1 MQNLLRNWYGL
12 YLLFTEFR
20 ESIYDIRK
28 ILEGIEAKVVDKLE
42 PEAVDVPESE
52 IVDESKR
59 KPEMKEP
66 LIETFGDLL
75 AELTI
80 EIMSFSPSMIFSLSL
95 RLLDGYD
102 HFQIFLQ
109 ETSSQEVGALICG
122 LIFSVAELP
131 CYAARILFEVPLTAA
146 GLQRKSVP
154 PPSLWFIHDASVLI
168 PLPSF
173 WPD

>member
-1 MQNLLRNWYGL
+1 MILVCLARLRTWCAP
-12 YLLFTEFR
+12 YLFFTEFR
-20 ESIYDIRK
+20 QSIDGIQK

-42 PEAVDVPESE
+42 LEAVDVPESE
-52 IVDESKR
+52 IVDESKP

-66 LIETFGDLL
+66 LIETFGYLL

-122 LIFSVAELP
+122 LIFSGACLL
-131 CYAARILFEVPLTAA
+131 YT
-146 GLQRKSVP
+146 S
-154 PPSLWFIHDASVLI
+154 PSPRDS
-168 PLPSF
+168 
-173 WPD
+173 